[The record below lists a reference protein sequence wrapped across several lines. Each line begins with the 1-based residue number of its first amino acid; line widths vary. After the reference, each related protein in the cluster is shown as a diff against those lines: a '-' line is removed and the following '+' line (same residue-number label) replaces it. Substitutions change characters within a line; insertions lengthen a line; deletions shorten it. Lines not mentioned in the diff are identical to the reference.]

1 MISDRL
7 LALLSWFVMF
17 FCASLL
23 MDVVILVV
31 LLIFNEYTEL
41 VRLSLNESVSIL
53 ETFRRIFPD
62 GEPKNLTSYLQVLE
76 QSGKTGKKIRNK
88 IFK

>member
-1 MISDRL
+1 
-7 LALLSWFVMF
+7 
-17 FCASLL
+17 
-23 MDVVILVV
+23 MDVVILVD
-31 LLIFNEYTEL
+31 LLILNEYTEL

-76 QSGKTGKKIRNK
+76 QSGKTGKQIRNNGLHLWCS
-88 IFK
+88 FS

>member
-1 MISDRL
+1 
-7 LALLSWFVMF
+7 
-17 FCASLL
+17 
-23 MDVVILVV
+23 MDVVILVD

-76 QSGKTGKKIRNK
+76 QSGKTGKNTIM
-88 IFK
+88 IFI

>member
-23 MDVVILVV
+23 MDVVILVD

-76 QSGKTGKKIRNK
+76 QSGKTGKNTIM
-88 IFK
+88 IFI